1 MAENESRE
9 LANELKG
16 ILKRK
21 RDSSHL
27 GKHEDEN
34 PIRSILKKGKTS
46 KPKESKPES
55 VETRASKADLVHDSP
70 SKKGILKSSVVV
82 PSQQGNTPRSILV
95 KTQNNTDNVLA
106 AEQAQS
112 IVSLGKTSRN
122 ISQPQVKQEIRDELY
137 EIAEAELLSEEQEQ
151 SEQEPSSPP
160 PQPKKATSDANRET
174 KSEPEHVK
182 EDRRSSSSKHKSGSS
197 KSHSSRKEKTSS
209 DKKPKTDKKQ
219 KPYQPA
225 NTTLV
230 DDYDDDDEIEPI
242 QDPKVDKSRS
252 CPYLDTINRSVLD
265 FDFEKLCSVS
275 LSHINVYACLVCG
288 KYFQGRGKMSH
299 AYTHSVLDSH
309 HVFLNLLT
317 HKFYCLPDNYEII
330 DSSLEDIIYV
340 LNPTFTIDHIKKLD
354 FTNKLSRAYDGTT
367 YNPGI
372 VGLNNIKA
380 NDYCNVILQALSHV
394 SPLRNYF
401 LQEENYKK
409 IKRPPGDQ
417 MLMICQR
424 FGELIRK
431 LWNPRNF
438 KAHVSPHEMLQ
449 SVVLCSK
456 KKFQI
461 TEQGDSLDFMSWFLN
476 ALHVSLNGTRKLNS
490 SIVNKTFRGKMRVY
504 TRKMLPVELKE
515 EEKEKLLQT
524 EEYTET
530 YEEIPWLYLTCDL
543 PPPPLYP
550 DELRENI
557 IPQVPFSIILAKFN
571 GISEKE
577 YKTHKDSN
585 MKRFELTRLP
595 PYIICYIK
603 RFTKNYFIQEKN
615 RTIVNFPIK
624 NIDFG
629 DLLAPEIRA
638 QHKNTTYDLMA
649 NIVHDGEPKKGKG
662 TYRVHVIHK
671 GLGKWYEMQDLHV
684 TDILPQMIPL
694 SESYIQIFEL
704 RKDIPNPTFGMAAED
719 QPPRPEFIASMET

>member
-9 LANELKG
+9 FANELKG

-27 GKHEDEN
+27 GKLDDDN
-34 PIRSILKKGKTS
+34 PIRSILKKGKSS
-46 KPKESKPES
+46 KPKESKEES
-55 VETRASKADLVHDSP
+55 FDTRGPKADPLHESP

-82 PSQQGNTPRSILV
+82 PTQQGNTAQRNILQKSPENTDVALVTEQAKSITSPIKTPRS
-95 KTQNNTDNVLA
+95 
-106 AEQAQS
+106 
-112 IVSLGKTSRN
+112 

-137 EIAEAELLSEEQEQ
+137 EIAEAELLSEEQELA
-151 SEQEPSSPP
+151 EQRPPSPP
-160 PQPKKATSDANRET
+160 PQPKQATPDAKRDTNVDQER
-174 KSEPEHVK
+174 VK
-182 EDRRSSSSKHKSGSS
+182 EERRSSSSKHKSGSS
-197 KSHSSRKEKTSS
+197 KSHSSKKEKSS
-209 DKKPKTDKKQ
+209 DRKSKADKNQEPK
-219 KPYQPA
+219 QPA
-225 NTTLV
+225 NIV
-230 DDYDDDDEIEPI
+230 DDFDDDDEIEPI
-242 QDPKVDKSRS
+242 QDPKVDRSRS
-252 CPYLDTINRSVLD
+252 CPYLDTINRSLLD

-299 AYTHSVLDSH
+299 AYTHSVQDSH

-401 LQEENYKK
+401 LQEQNYKK

-417 MLMICQR
+417 MFLIVQR

-476 ALHVSLNGTRKLNS
+476 ALHQALNGTRKLSS

-504 TRKMLPVELKE
+504 TRKVLPVELKD

-524 EEYTET
+524 DEYTEK

-557 IPQVPFSIILAKFN
+557 IPQVPFSTILAKFN

-577 YKTHKDSN
+577 YKTHKDSH

-649 NIVHDGEPKKGKG
+649 NIVHDGEPKSGKG

-704 RKDIPNPTFGMAAED
+704 RRDIPNPTFGMAVED
-719 QPPRPEFIASMET
+719 QPPQPENFASMEV